1 VHQGKNLGVK
11 EMEQIKRTKAH
22 QEGIEAHQ
30 NGLTDADNPYQIGT
44 DAAMDWEDGRAEAE
58 NQEDEE

>member
-1 VHQGKNLGVK
+1 
-11 EMEQIKRTKAH
+11 MEQIKRTKAH